1 MSFMIL
7 WRCYCTDEYGRV
19 DTVYFAW
26 YVFWKFHSYPL
37 TSLRGFLSPCSHR
50 TPAPTLLLEGR
61 WSKTFNRNVRMIR
74 PPPSIYLPFPS
85 AMGAYIRMCRLF
97 GLLLPMRSCE

>member
-37 TSLRGFLSPCSHR
+37 TSLRGFLSPCNHR
-50 TPAPTLLLEGR
+50 TPPPLLLEGQ
-61 WSKTFNRNVRMIR
+61 WIQDIQSECQNDSAPTKYLLTFPERHGRIHSYVQALWAAAANALV
-74 PPPSIYLPFPS
+74 
-85 AMGAYIRMCRLF
+85 
-97 GLLLPMRSCE
+97 